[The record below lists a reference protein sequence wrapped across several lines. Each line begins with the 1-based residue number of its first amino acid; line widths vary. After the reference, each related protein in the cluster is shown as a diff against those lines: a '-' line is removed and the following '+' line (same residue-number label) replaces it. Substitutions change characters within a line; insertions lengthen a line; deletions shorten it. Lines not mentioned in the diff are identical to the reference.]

1 MLQTLG
7 NITLVGATIWLL
19 WYVVKLEMKRGR

>member
-7 NITLVGATIWLL
+7 NIILVGATIWLL

>member
-7 NITLVGATIWLL
+7 SIILVGATIWLL
-19 WYVVKLEMKRGR
+19 WYVIKLEIKRGR

>member
-7 NITLVGATIWLL
+7 NIILVGATIWLL
-19 WYVVKLEMKRGR
+19 YWVVKLEMKRGR

>member
-7 NITLVGATIWLL
+7 SIIWVGATIWLI
-19 WYVVKLEMKRGR
+19 WYVVKLEMKIRR